1 MGMADVMLGIDL
13 GSRRIGVAVAAGRL
27 ATPIETLGRSTDQ
40 DDARRIATIARERGA
55 SRVVVG
61 LPIRL
66 DGTAGPAAESAHAF
80 AGALRAEGIDV
91 VLWDERLTTVEAER
105 SLAAAGT
112 RGRARRAVVDTVAA
126 SVILQSY
133 LDAAR

>member
-1 MGMADVMLGIDL
+1 M
-13 GSRRIGVAVAAGRL
+13 
-27 ATPIETLGRSTDQ
+27 
-40 DDARRIATIARERGA
+40 
-55 SRVVVG
+55 
-61 LPIRL
+61 
-66 DGTAGPAAESAHAF
+66 DGTAGPAAEIAHAF